1 MIAYPKYRVNC
12 WFNEVDDSV
21 KYGVDIKTDKQSA
34 WRHIASNGS
43 PLFFEHEVEA
53 KRWIKDKRAS
63 LNKGKSA

>member
-34 WRHIASNGS
+34 A
-43 PLFFEHEVEA
+43 EA
-53 KRWIKDKRAS
+53 YADYLSDR
-63 LNKGKSA
+63 